1 VIHLRDGNPE
11 SLTSA
16 RQFKFENQIGEVHMS
31 KALLKSPLGI
41 LRLLIVIAILIT
53 VVLVQVFVGVYSPN
67 WIFLSGSGM
76 IVILALV
83 NFVDRRQDDE
93 LSRFTLFMFIAMLVC
108 FIADL
113 LMAGVFYVIPADVS
127 IRSLINGVLFFLLG
141 HVIYL
146 FALRNRSPL
155 LFRSESPKLITR
167 NLFIWIISIG
177 GVFVLFYL
185 TLFDPNDL
193 IISIGLLGYGI
204 FLTSSLAFSITKWF
218 DEFPPKFAP
227 SLIIGFLL
235 FFISDYI
242 LGLSILQG
250 ISFSGIEAVGVTYL
264 LGQLFIHLSPIFASK
279 Q

>member
-1 VIHLRDGNPE
+1 
-11 SLTSA
+11 
-16 RQFKFENQIGEVHMS
+16 MS
-31 KALLKSPLGI
+31 KAMLKSPVGI
-41 LRLLIVIAILIT
+41 LKLLIVIAVLIT
-53 VVLVQVFVGVYSPN
+53 IVLVQVFVGAYSPN

-83 NFVDRRQDDE
+83 NFVDMQDDDD
-93 LSRFTLFMFIAMLVC
+93 LSRFTLFMFIAMFVC
-108 FIADL
+108 FFADL
-113 LMAGVFYVIPADVS
+113 LMAGVFYIIPVDVS
-127 IRSLINGVLFFLLG
+127 VRSLINGVLFFLLG

-155 LFRSESPKLITR
+155 LLRSESPKLITR
-167 NLFIWIISIG
+167 NLLIWIISIA
-177 GVFVLFYL
+177 GVFALFYL
-185 TLFDPNDL
+185 TLFDPSNL
-193 IISIGLLGYGI
+193 IISIGLFGYGI

-218 DEFPPKFAP
+218 DDFPPKFSL

-250 ISFSGIEAVGVTYL
+250 ISFIGIEAVGVTYL
-264 LGQLFIHLSPIFASK
+264 LGQLSIHLSPIFASK